1 MSKYLELVEG
11 SFNESHFN
19 KQKNQNPYV
28 AYSIRD
34 NKVIYTIIPK
44 EGGTMYTIY
53 KVVSKDISN
62 CTYNMVDLGLS
73 VKWADRNVG
82 ASSPEHYGSYF
93 QWGDTNAYT
102 FDGAGEVTAA
112 ELAKMLN
119 SLFGSEENEITAD
132 NVGAILEQMG
142 MTDTD
147 LTSTGLGAVLGKEFN
162 WESYAKV
169 DEITSWKEDDEGYR
183 YPTGFKKYNNSESG
197 LKVLESGDAAAVHT
211 NSQLRMPT
219 IEEIRELISGT
230 TQSFIDIDGNE
241 CSKEQAQN
249 GVIEQGK
256 LKGVKFTGSNG
267 NSIFI
272 PAAGSCDES
281 LLDGV
286 GMGGKLWSSSLNG
299 GHDGSARNLGFDYDG
314 DVDER
319 SDDRC
324 YGRSVRGVEFIPNSN

>member
-11 SFNESHFN
+11 SFTQEHLD
-19 KQKNQNPYV
+19 KQTSQYPYV
-28 AYSIRD
+28 AYSIKD
-34 NKVIYTIIPK
+34 GKVIYSIIPK

-53 KVVSKDISN
+53 RVVSKDISN

-93 QWGDTNAYT
+93 QWGGTDAYT
-102 FDGAGEVTAA
+102 YDGAGEITAA
-112 ELAKMLN
+112 ELAKILN
-119 SLFGSEENEITAD
+119 PLLSPGLGEEITAD
-132 NVGAILEQMG
+132 NVGAILERMG

-147 LTSTGLGAVLGKEFN
+147 LTPMGIGGVLGKFFN
-162 WESYAKV
+162 WDSYNEV
-169 DEITSWKEDDEGYR
+169 DEITGWEEDEDGYR

-197 LKVLESGDAAAVHT
+197 LKVLESGDDAAAVHT

-219 IEEIRELISGT
+219 SAEIQELISGT

-241 CSKEQAQN
+241 YDRQYVYDNKP
-249 GVIEQGK
+249 IEQGK

-272 PAAGSCDES
+272 PAAGYCYGS
-281 LLDGV
+281 LLDDF
-286 GMGGKLWSSSLNG
+286 GMNGALWYSSLYDGNDVSAG
-299 GHDGSARNLGFDYDG
+299 NLYFSCDGSVGEY
-314 DVDER
+314 
-319 SDDRC
+319 SDNRY
-324 YGRSVRGVEFIPNSN
+324 YGLSVRGVQA

>member
-1 MSKYLELVEG
+1 MSKYLELVKG
-11 SFNESHFN
+11 SFTQEHLD

-28 AYSIRD
+28 AYSIKD
-34 NKVIYTIIPK
+34 GKVIYTIIPK
-44 EGGTMYTIY
+44 EEGTMYTIY

-82 ASSPEHYGSYF
+82 ASSPEYYGSYF
-93 QWGDTNAYT
+93 QWGDTDAYT

-119 SLFGSEENEITAD
+119 PLFGSEENEITAD

-183 YPTGFKKYNNSESG
+183 YPTGFKKYNNGG
-197 LKVLESGDAAAVHT
+197 LTVLKSADDAATVHMGT
-211 NSQLRMPT
+211 QYRMPT
-219 IEEIRELISGT
+219 IDEIRELISHT

-272 PAAGSCDES
+272 PAAGYCVES
-281 LLDGV
+281 LLSGV
-286 GMGGKLWSSSLNG
+286 GVGSGLWSSSLYDG
-299 GHDGSARNLGFDYDG
+299 GGVSARGLGLYCDGYVYGGSYD
-314 DVDER
+314 R
-319 SDDRC
+319 Y
-324 YGRSVRGVEFIPNSN
+324 YGQSVRGVQA